1 MGKDEFG
8 LKGVITEHRPD
19 PRILQASDPFAA
31 GRPCFQEEHLP
42 VWPAEEVGREMFSR
56 AH

>member
-8 LKGVITEHRPD
+8 LKGPD
-19 PRILQASDPFAA
+19 PRNLRASDPFCCQPPMLPTGALAGLA
-31 GRPCFQEEHLP
+31 GRKR
-42 VWPAEEVGREMFSR
+42 VGREMFSR

>member
-19 PRILQASDPFAA
+19 PRILQASDPFCCQPPMLPRGALASLA
-31 GRPCFQEEHLP
+31 GRKR
-42 VWPAEEVGREMFSR
+42 VGREMFS
-56 AH
+56 